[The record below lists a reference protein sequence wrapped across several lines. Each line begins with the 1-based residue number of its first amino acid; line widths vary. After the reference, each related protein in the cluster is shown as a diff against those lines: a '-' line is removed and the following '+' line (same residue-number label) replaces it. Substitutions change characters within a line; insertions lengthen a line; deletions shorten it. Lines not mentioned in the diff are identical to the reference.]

1 MQRNALPF
9 GAALSVI
16 VLVQCV
22 ALANAWQL
30 RRRFQ
35 QEGRELRARKRRK
48 QRRDDRRHDDE
59 IRRRRRREAERL
71 RREGGRAYERTAS
84 PVQAPPPTRRHDG
97 EVHSDG
103 RSHAVGRTPTWSR
116 AAGGEYVSPGVARA
130 RAARGDTVV
139 MEV

>member
-9 GAALSVI
+9 GAALSVT

-59 IRRRRRREAERL
+59 IRHRRRRE
-71 RREGGRAYERTAS
+71 EGGRAYERTAS

-97 EVHSDG
+97 EFHSDG
-103 RSHAVGRTPTWSR
+103 RSRAAGRTPTRSR
-116 AAGGEYVSPGVARA
+116 AAGGT
-130 RAARGDTVV
+130 D
-139 MEV
+139 